1 MQQSVLFRAFI
12 LIFSFY
18 FAPAWP
24 GQDPYNAELM
34 GEITRMEKSEL
45 HIHIGG
51 AWPLEYLKSLA
62 TQDEITALEAMLQK
76 IQGRLDY
83 HEAFKVF
90 GLISKIINSDERVE
104 AGVAALCKELSNDGV
119 TYVELRTGLKDLGS
133 GYEGHLQSVLRGIE
147 KGTADCGL
155 DAPLLLSLR
164 RDTPEAIAELTVDLA
179 LAYRGKGVL
188 GLDLSGDSTVGD
200 GKGIFKAL
208 LRAKEAGLPIALHLG
223 ESQKEDPVQQ
233 LLEVTLLEPQR
244 IGHGVHLAKEVR
256 DWIIERKIP
265 IEMCLTSAYLTG
277 MVDDPKDHPAL
288 HLMREGHPVTIATD
302 DPLIFKTTLSK
313 ELALAASLLGV
324 GLPYLQENQ
333 RAAVD
338 WRFR

>member
-1 MQQSVLFRAFI
+1 MQQSAFLRIFLLI
-12 LIFSFY
+12 LSIY
-18 FAPAWP
+18 FTQAWP
-24 GQDPYNAELM
+24 GQDPCNAELM
-34 GEITRMEKSEL
+34 KEITQMEKSDL

-62 TQDEITALEAMLQK
+62 TQDEIAALEAMLQK
-76 IQGRLDY
+76 IQRHLNY
-83 HEAFKVF
+83 NEAFKVF
-90 GLISKIINSDERVE
+90 GLISKIINNDERAEV
-104 AGVAALCKELSNDGV
+104 GVAALCEELSKDGV
-119 TYVELRTGLKDLGS
+119 IYVELRTGLKDLGS
-133 GYEGHLQSVLRGIE
+133 GYEGYLQSVLRGIE
-147 KGTADCGL
+147 KGTAGGGL

-164 RDTPEAIAELTVDLA
+164 RDTPESIAELTVDLA
-179 LAYRGKGVL
+179 LAYRRKGVL

-223 ESQKEDPVQQ
+223 ESRKEDPAQQ
-233 LLEVTLLEPQR
+233 LMEVTLLEPQR

-288 HLMREGHPVTIATD
+288 LLMREGHPVTIATD
-302 DPLIFKTTLSK
+302 DPLIFKATLSE
-313 ELALAASLLGV
+313 ELALAATLLGV
-324 GLPYLQENQ
+324 GLSYLQENQ
-333 RAAVD
+333 REAIE